1 MANVW
6 LIRNDVFDSELER
19 DGFVS
24 IGWDEVGDLSQSNL
38 ETAALVDELKK
49 THADASR
56 GSLIAWAGVLRRFYE
71 EIEVGDVV
79 VAPYDQSHRMRVGK
93 ITGDYF
99 YDGTQP
105 QHRHRYPVEWEVTD
119 MLRDALPVETRNGLK
134 SIQTLSRV
142 RRDPELYEAIAS
154 DPEQANKYRFASHPG
169 PAAPEPTRSVWL
181 VSAMHGKNDRTEALI
196 AGGFWTLADGLP
208 AEAAAMRPGDRI
220 AIKSTYVRKYD
231 LPFDAQGRP
240 VSCMRVKARGEI
252 VAVEDDRVRVAWDS
266 AFEPREWYY
275 YTFRGSVW
283 RLDPESPYAEQL
295 ERFVFEDAPQD
306 IDAFLADSR
315 WSRSEEAADDAEAQ
329 AETTKTFR
337 LSRPSADII
346 YELADRWRN
355 ALIEGR
361 SLFTGAPLNYDAAV
375 RDLVTYFVERP
386 DEGEGSFLEKLYT
399 QLEPAAD
406 EAILLAAELFYVYC
420 LPMLP
425 ASMRAATK
433 QAQIDAILGWRE
445 TLPALPEDLA
455 RALATGIIPGGTG
468 YQTYRWR
475 LLQFLIRLTEELSAL
490 PRDAREGT
498 LTTWGDFES
507 LLERIDVPA
516 SGPLQR
522 LIEHLWFP
530 EYAINSA
537 ALEDRKRILRAYAE
551 LVPSGTQRDLLN
563 AVEPN
568 LRYGDR
574 REVNFFAA
582 PLVFDWREPN
592 ETQLTWAAWA
602 SLVREGLEPDAT
614 TTRSEPVTLEALPS
628 ILEPLYELQ
637 TDAAKS
643 LIAWLRDNPGTGT
656 ELLERVRL
664 DEPSRAIDEL
674 HEVTG
679 FAGSVDEFVE
689 AASTLLHT
697 LNPARP
703 QFFRANL
710 PSLREQL
717 ANIDTSVAGGPGESY
732 QTLLEATGTL
742 QRTLL
747 EREGIDLSPA
757 TAADLAQQTLELNP
771 ADTDWP
777 AELAE
782 AYLDWRA
789 GRRVVSPDSVAAEL
803 RVENAVTA
811 ENAPAKPASTKPIPQ
826 TLEELADSLGFTTRS
841 SRDWL
846 TLTRDLLLDKRQ
858 IILQGPP
865 GTGKTFVAQGLSR
878 FLTRDRNRVTLVQ
891 FHPATSYED
900 FVQGLRPDPGVPGA
914 FALRNGPLMEVA
926 ERARRNPDHLHV
938 LVIDEINR
946 ANLPAVFGE
955 LYFLLEYREAEV
967 TLNYGDRFTL
977 PKNLLFIGTMNTAD
991 RSIAA
996 IDAALRRRFV
1006 IRDLRPGEAP
1016 MTDVLDAWLSAR
1028 ASDLGWL
1035 GALLDE
1041 ANRIIADP
1049 DQAIGPSHFLLPEER
1064 LTEQNAH
1071 RAWDFTVMPTLREL
1085 FYGQPDRVARLEFD
1099 ALKAAVRID
1108 ETDAAAD

>member
-6 LIRNDVFDSELER
+6 LIRNDVFDSELEH

-24 IGWDEVGDLSQSNL
+24 IGWDEVSDLRHANL

-79 VAPYDQSHRMRVGK
+79 VAPYDQSRRMRIGK
-93 ITGDYF
+93 ITGDYY
-99 YDGTQP
+99 YDNSQP
-105 QHRHRYPVEWEVTD
+105 AHHHRYPVEWAVTD

-154 DPEQANKYRFASHPG
+154 DPAQANQYRFASHPK

-181 VSAMHGKNDRTEALI
+181 VSAMHGKNDRADDLI
-196 AGGFWTLADGLP
+196 AGGYWTLADGLP
-208 AEAAAMRPGDRI
+208 AEAVAMRPGDRI
-220 AIKSTYVRKYD
+220 AIKSTYVRKHD

-240 VSCMRVKARGEI
+240 VSCLRVKARGEI

-266 AFEPREWYY
+266 AFELREWYY

-283 RLDPESPYAEQL
+283 RLDPESPYAQQL

-306 IDAFLADSR
+306 IDAFLADAR
-315 WSRSEEAADDAEAQ
+315 WSRPEEAADDAEAQ

-346 YELADRWRN
+346 YEVADRWRT

-375 RDLVTYFVERP
+375 QDLVTFFVERP
-386 DEGEGSFLEKLYT
+386 EEGEGSFLEKLST
-399 QLEPAAD
+399 QLEPARD
-406 EAILLAAELFYVYC
+406 EAILLAAELFYIYC

-425 ASMRAATK
+425 ASMRADTK
-433 QAQIDAILGWRE
+433 RTQIDAVLGWRE
-445 TLPALPEDLA
+445 ALPALPDDLVK
-455 RALATGIIPGGTG
+455 ALATGIIPGGTG
-468 YQTYRWR
+468 YHTYRWR
-475 LLQFLIRLTEELSAL
+475 LLQFLIRIVEELTAL
-490 PRDAREGT
+490 PRDARERT
-498 LTTWGDFES
+498 LTAWDDFES
-507 LLERIDVPA
+507 LLARIEVPA
-516 SGPLQR
+516 SGPVQR

-537 ALEDRKRILRAYAE
+537 SFEDRKRILNAYAE
-551 LVPSGTQRDLLN
+551 LVPSGTQRELLE
-563 AVEPN
+563 AIEPN
-568 LRYGDR
+568 LRYGDLH
-574 REVNFFAA
+574 EVNFFCA
-582 PLVFDWREPN
+582 PLVFDWREPSKM
-592 ETQLTWAAWA
+592 QLTWAAWA
-602 SLVREGLEPDAT
+602 SLVRDGLEPEGSTART
-614 TTRSEPVTLEALPS
+614 EPVTLESLPR

-643 LIAWLRDNPGTGT
+643 LIAWLRDNPVAGA
-656 ELLERVRL
+656 EFLERVRL
-664 DEPSRAIDEL
+664 GEPSRAIDEL
-674 HEVTG
+674 NEITG
-679 FAGSVDEFVE
+679 FAGPADEFVE

-703 QFFRANL
+703 QFFRANV
-710 PSLREQL
+710 PALREQL
-717 ANIDTSVAGGPGESY
+717 ANIDTSVVGGPGESY

-757 TAADLAQQTLELNP
+757 TTADLAQQTLELNP

-782 AYLDWRA
+782 AFLDWRA
-789 GRRVVSPDSVAAEL
+789 GRKVVSPDTVAAEL
-803 RVENAVTA
+803 RVDDADAVA
-811 ENAPAKPASTKPIPQ
+811 DAPVKPASTKPIPQ
-826 TLEELADSLGFTTRS
+826 TLEELAESLGFTTRA

-865 GTGKTFVAQGLSR
+865 GTGKTFVAQALSR
-878 FLTRDRNRVTLVQ
+878 FLTRDRDRVTLVQ

-926 ERARRNPDHLHV
+926 ERARREPDQLHV

-1064 LTEQNAH
+1064 LNEQNAR

-1099 ALKAAVRID
+1099 ALKAAVRSD